1 MVHGTQRALFRLL
14 QTWLREL
21 DESGFTGRVLMDL
34 TKAYNC
40 LPHDVIIAKSEAYG
54 SDSIRLKLLHSYFS
68 NHAQRLK
75 IVSAISEWIDF

>member
-1 MVHGTQRALFRLL
+1 
-14 QTWLREL
+14 
-21 DESGFTGRVLMDL
+21 MDL

-54 SDSIRLKLLHSYFS
+54 SDSIRLKLMHSYFS